1 MTVHCPTVNTRRR
14 EVLALVGAG
23 LSGVSSLN
31 ATAQVQ
37 AWPSRSVRFVVPFPA
52 GSSPD
57 VTARIIAARLGDSLG
72 QTVVIEN
79 RTGAAGIIGADIV
92 AKAQPDGYTLLYP
105 VNSVIC
111 ANPHLYSK
119 LPYDGLR
126 SFVPVTMT
134 VRFGY
139 VLLARNDFPANDIPG
154 LIATAKSNPG
164 KYNFGSAGIGAGNHI
179 VMEMFLDMTGT
190 KMVHV
195 PHRDSALSVATGE
208 SDLSMVPATTAVP
221 LVASGKV
228 KPLGVSLPGRL
239 AALPGVSAIADTVPG
254 YSGDAWHGVLA
265 PAGTPPEI
273 VDKLAGEI
281 AKILAMPE
289 VAKRL
294 TDIGLTPVAN
304 SPADFAAAVKADFD
318 RWGAAIRK
326 ANIRLD

>member
-1 MTVHCPTVNTRRR
+1 MTAHRRSVNRRR
-14 EVLALVGAG
+14 RNLLALVGAG
-23 LSGVSSLN
+23 LSGVSSMETL
-31 ATAQVQ
+31 AQSQ
-37 AWPSRSVRFVVPFPA
+37 AWPLRSVRFVVPFPA

-72 QTVVIEN
+72 QPVVIEN

-139 VLLARNDFPANDIPG
+139 VLLARHDFPANDIPG
-154 LIATAKSNPG
+154 LIATAKANPG

-195 PHRDSALSVATGE
+195 PHRDSALSVVTGE

-221 LVASGKV
+221 LVASGKA
-228 KPLGVSLPGRL
+228 KPLGVTLPGRL
-239 AALPGVSAIADTVPG
+239 AALPSVSAIAETVPG
-254 YSGDAWHGVLA
+254 YSGDAWHGILA
-265 PAGTPPEI
+265 PAGTPTEI
-273 VDKLAGEI
+273 VDKLAAET
-281 AKILAMPE
+281 AKVLATPE

-304 SPADFAAAVKADFD
+304 SPADFSAAVKVDFD